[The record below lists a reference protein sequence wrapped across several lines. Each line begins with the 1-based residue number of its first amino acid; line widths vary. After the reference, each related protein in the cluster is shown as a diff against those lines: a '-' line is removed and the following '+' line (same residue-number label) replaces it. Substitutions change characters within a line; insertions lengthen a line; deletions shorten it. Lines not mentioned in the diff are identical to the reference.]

1 MTTLPLARPRPP
13 VALPSFSGLLLRA
26 LAPWVWRN
34 DARIAAKLE
43 GFAATEAGSALDML
57 KAAELSDDRKLRRLF
72 FRHALDEARHAELF
86 RAAARRIAPGPRR
99 AGSAYELIHA
109 TRQNLFARYS
119 LVRFVAFVNVA
130 EEQGEAHFR
139 ALAAHFEGRP
149 ELARLFTRIGKDERF
164 HVAYSR
170 SLLQGFRREG
180 RAGEVAWALAAVRF
194 TRAWEAWRRSGRLL
208 GDLAARLLLGLAY
221 LLVLPI
227 FAVLQRVRDP
237 ERAGWHLGGAAAHP
251 DTAARLAAARRQF

>member
-1 MTTLPLARPRPP
+1 MITLPLTRS
-13 VALPSFSGLLLRA
+13 VEIPSPSSLLLRM
-26 LAPWVWRN
+26 LAPLAWRS

-57 KAAELSDDRKLRRLF
+57 KAAELAEDRKLRRLF

-86 RAAARRIAPGPRR
+86 RAAARKIAPGPRR
-99 AGSAYELIHA
+99 VGSEYDLIHA
-109 TRQNLFARYS
+109 TRQNLFARYP

-130 EEQGEAHFR
+130 EERGELHFR
-139 ALAAHFEGRP
+139 ALAAHFAGRP
-149 ELARLFTRIGKDERF
+149 ELGQLFAHIGKDERF

-170 SLLQGFRREG
+170 RLLEGFGRDG
-180 RAGEVAWALAAVRF
+180 RAREVAWALASVRF

-208 GDLAARLLLGLAY
+208 GDVAARLLLGLAY
-221 LLVLPI
+221 LLVLPV
-227 FAVLQRVRDP
+227 FALVQRNRDP
-237 ERAGWHLGGAAAHP
+237 ERAGWHLRGAADP